1 MTFIYTG
8 EVAERGREDMTAL
21 ANHLQLNVDLAKA
34 GSKGPNNSKS
44 DQDIGSEITP
54 SDASPPLKQRAEVFG
69 GGSWSDFIAV
79 NGSSPPTEAP
89 AKKGRKPRGSAPV
102 KTKSRTPP
110 LAEPKESRSTGLTST
125 PMSGDVSKKTRGTI
139 SIQDPEEQE
148 EFFKINAEKK
158 RMDIKLKNLTRDTS
172 AEVKKHLDLEAV
184 QEATMMEAALKK
196 SGKRGRRIEQEAME
210 VVSKPADNP
219 DLSEQRKSPIYP
231 STKEVAKGR
240 HSSERKDGR
249 EVEANG
255 NVANVYEVEKILD
268 ERIGKGKKKEYF
280 VKWKGWEAL
289 EDHTWEPCDSLG
301 GSKKLIKEYEK
312 RMEDI
317 KLKLTAMN
325 EDSDGSDGVEIL
337 EENRTNTATQ
347 SDTKSDKKKGRKSK
361 ADTIAKKG
369 QKKKV
374 EDEDEYEVEEIV
386 GKREKRG
393 QVEYLVK
400 WKGWEEEKD
409 RTWEPLGNL
418 KGSEKLIKKYEVSAG
433 SPPSP
438 TPADAE
444 DGVTLCDVCNR
455 IFLSRESLK
464 NHAKEHKK
472 EKKKSAT
479 PSPRSRRNVQNA
491 TADKIE
497 DPKKIEKPAESLKR
511 KRSEENKV
519 IIFDCY
525 NCGKDCKNRAELKH
539 HVLSHFY
546 PEFYARLPSSKP
558 FSCPVCANVSRD
570 RISLVRHF
578 AFVHEVDYKQP
589 MHRICEFKKTNQQ
602 TFRRSTSIARGSS

>member
-1 MTFIYTG
+1 MAWSIGLVDSLALEGLSLSENDNEEKEDQKEEMVGLGGGPILTRGIKFASSDEFLSFMETEG
-8 EVAERGREDMTAL
+8 ERSENELVNTDGGGHHNKAELDDQKRSPGIWSFRTRRSLAAFGNALMNPVVELKKMDAKEIQGREPEPTNQERKKSIVDSVKVAE
-21 ANHLQLNVDLAKA
+21 
-34 GSKGPNNSKS
+34 
-44 DQDIGSEITP
+44 P
-54 SDASPPLKQRAEVFG
+54 S
-69 GGSWSDFIAV
+69 
-79 NGSSPPTEAP
+79 
-89 AKKGRKPRGSAPV
+89 
-102 KTKSRTPP
+102 
-110 LAEPKESRSTGLTST
+110 
-125 PMSGDVSKKTRGTI
+125 
-139 SIQDPEEQE
+139 
-148 EFFKINAEKK
+148 
-158 RMDIKLKNLTRDTS
+158 
-172 AEVKKHLDLEAV
+172 
-184 QEATMMEAALKK
+184 
-196 SGKRGRRIEQEAME
+196 
-210 VVSKPADNP
+210 
-219 DLSEQRKSPIYP
+219 
-231 STKEVAKGR
+231 
-240 HSSERKDGR
+240 
-249 EVEANG
+249 
-255 NVANVYEVEKILD
+255 
-268 ERIGKGKKKEYF
+268 
-280 VKWKGWEAL
+280 
-289 EDHTWEPCDSLG
+289 
-301 GSKKLIKEYEK
+301 
-312 RMEDI
+312 
-317 KLKLTAMN
+317 
-325 EDSDGSDGVEIL
+325 
-337 EENRTNTATQ
+337 
-347 SDTKSDKKKGRKSK
+347 
-361 ADTIAKKG
+361 AKKG

-374 EDEDEYEVEEIV
+374 EEEDEYEVEEIV

-444 DGVTLCDVCNR
+444 DGVALCDVCNR
-455 IFLSRESLK
+455 IFLSRDSLK

-589 MHRICEFKKTNQQ
+589 MHHICEFKKTNQQ
-602 TFRRSTSIARGSS
+602 TFRRSTSIARRSSSPTARAKMKASLSQQMRVTLRR